1 MADRV
6 VRVTQ
11 QGIGGR
17 LGGSIKGVIVGV
29 VLAVAAVP
37 LLFWNEGRAVKRART
52 LAEGA
57 GKVVSVSA
65 TTVDASHDGGLVH
78 TAGQA
83 TTDEL
88 LRDPMFGIEEQ
99 ALALERRVEM
109 FQWVQREE
117 RRERKKLGG
126 GTETVTTY
134 TYATEWQGS
143 PVDSASFE
151 ETSGH
156 ENPSFPFEGE
166 SWRASDVRL
175 GAFHLAP
182 ELAGDLDKSEPL
194 TMASAQLERVDP
206 ALRAR
211 LAVADGGFYM
221 GDATG
226 SPKVG
231 DVRVHFAAVRPAEA
245 SVVAAQR
252 GTRLEPYHAAAGG
265 DIALVSYGAKSAD
278 EMFTAARTANT
289 TFTWV
294 LRLVGFAL
302 LFVGI
307 RSVLRPLEVAA
318 DVVPILGRLG
328 GGWAQP
334 CRLPDRRPGG
344 PGDDRRGLDLLPSRA
359 RHRPHRRSGRCR
371 RLALAP
377 LPQAD
382 CSGGAAGVRA
392 PTAAGAGK
400 LKRRAPPLI
409 RRDRPARV
417 SLWRAVAPSLQAP
430 QVKIARRG
438 GQ

>member
-1 MADRV
+1 MANRV

-11 QGIGGR
+11 QGVGGR
-17 LGGSIKGVIVGV
+17 LGGSIKGAIVGV

-57 GKVVSVSA
+57 GKVVSVPAS
-65 TTVDASHDGGLVH
+65 TVDAARDGGLVH
-78 TAGQA
+78 TSGQA
-83 TTDEL
+83 TTDET
-88 LRDPMFGIEEQ
+88 LRDPMFGVEEQ
-99 ALALERRVEM
+99 SALALERRVEM
-109 FQWVQREE
+109 FQWVQRED
-117 RRERKKLGG
+117 RKERKKLGG

-166 SWRASDVRL
+166 TWRASDVRL

-182 ELAGDLDKSEPL
+182 ELAGDLDKDEPIVV
-194 TMASAQLERVDP
+194 TTAHLERVDP
-206 ALRAR
+206 TLRSR
-211 LAVADGGFYM
+211 LTVADGGFYL

-231 DVRVHFAAVRPAEA
+231 DVRVRFAAVRPAAA

-252 GTRLEPYHAAAGG
+252 GSRLEPYHTSAGG
-265 DIALVSYGAKSAD
+265 DIALVSYGSKSAD

-294 LRLVGFAL
+294 LRLVGFVL

-307 RSVLRPLEVAA
+307 RSLLRPLEVAA
-318 DVVPILGRLG
+318 DVIPILGRLVG
-328 GGWAQP
+328 GGLSLAAFLIAVPVTLVTIASGWIFY
-334 CRLPDRRPGG
+334 RPVVGIVLIAG
-344 PGDDRRGLDLLPSRA
+344 AVASVVWLW
-359 RHRPHRRSGRCR
+359 RRSRK
-371 RLALAP
+371 A
-377 LPQAD
+377 
-382 CSGGAAGVRA
+382 
-392 PTAAGAGK
+392 TAAT
-400 LKRRAPPLI
+400 APPMFVPPPP
-409 RRDRPARV
+409 PAPA
-417 SLWRAVAPSLQAP
+417 S
-430 QVKIARRG
+430 
-438 GQ
+438 